1 MKAVLTIIK
10 KEFMRFFG
18 DRRLLLTTLLLP
30 GIVLYAVYSALGAVF
45 ANVMQDSS
53 VPVAYVRNM
62 PESLGEAIDEIF
74 DLRDTDLTDEEIK
87 SRLVEGDADIFI
99 IFPENFDDLT
109 VGSDVPDVSIYYNS
123 AQTSSSLAYSSVVA
137 LLDAYEQSI
146 ANVFN
151 INSGSDRYDLAD
163 SSDVSA
169 NILSMIVP
177 MVLIML
183 LLSGCVAV
191 VLESIAGEKE
201 RGTIATLLVTP
212 IKRSYFAI
220 GKILSLSVIAVLSG
234 ISSFLGL
241 ILSLPNLMGGMEV
254 DFSLAAYGVLDY
266 FGLFLV
272 VMSTVLVLVSLLAI
286 VSAYAKSVK
295 EANGLIVPVMII
307 AVICSLVSMFVAS
320 PPMGLYFIPV
330 LNSALCISTLMA
342 GTFGIVPFLITMGIN
357 IVCAAL
363 LAVLLGAIYDSEQT
377 RFNSACFTK

>member
-87 SRLVEGDADIFI
+87 SQLVEGDADIFI

-183 LLSGCVAV
+183 LFSGCVAV

-363 LAVLLGAIYDSEQT
+363 LAVLLGAM
-377 RFNSACFTK
+377 FNSEKIMFNRA

>member
-87 SRLVEGDADIFI
+87 SQLVEGDADIFI

-241 ILSLPNLMGGMEV
+241 ILSLPNMMGGMEV

-295 EANGLIVPVMII
+295 EANGLIAPVMII

-363 LAVLLGAIYDSEQT
+363 LAVLLGAM
-377 RFNSACFTK
+377 FNSEKIMFNRA

>member
-62 PESLGEAIDEIF
+62 PESLGEAIDEMF

-87 SRLVEGDADIFI
+87 SQLVEGDADIFI

-183 LLSGCVAV
+183 LFSGCVAV

-295 EANGLIVPVMII
+295 EANGLIAPVMII

-363 LAVLLGAIYDSEQT
+363 LAVLLGAM
-377 RFNSACFTK
+377 FNSEKIMFNRA

>member
-62 PESLGEAIDEIF
+62 PESLGEAIDGIF

-87 SRLVEGDADIFI
+87 SQLVEGDADIFI

-183 LLSGCVAV
+183 LFSGCVAV

-295 EANGLIVPVMII
+295 EASGLIAPVMII

-363 LAVLLGAIYDSEQT
+363 LAVLLGAM
-377 RFNSACFTK
+377 FNSEKIMFNRA

>member
-30 GIVLYAVYSALGAVF
+30 GVVLYAVYSALGAVF

-62 PESLGEAIDEIF
+62 PESLGEAIDEMF
-74 DLRDTDLTDEEIK
+74 DLRDTDLTDEEVK
-87 SRLVEGDADIFI
+87 SQLVEGDADIFI

-295 EANGLIVPVMII
+295 EASGLIAPVMII

-363 LAVLLGAIYDSEQT
+363 LAVLLGAM
-377 RFNSACFTK
+377 FNSEKIMFNRA

>member
-30 GIVLYAVYSALGAVF
+30 GVVLYAVYSALGAVF

-53 VPVAYVRNM
+53 MPVAYVRNV

-177 MVLIML
+177 MVLIVL

-295 EANGLIVPVMII
+295 EANGLIAPVMII
-307 AVICSLVSMFVAS
+307 AVICSLVSMFVVS

-363 LAVLLGAIYDSEQT
+363 LAVLLGAM
-377 RFNSACFTK
+377 FNSEKIMFNRA

>member
-62 PESLGEAIDEIF
+62 PESLGEVIDEIF

-87 SRLVEGDADIFI
+87 SQLVEGDADIFI

-363 LAVLLGAIYDSEQT
+363 LAVLLGAI
-377 RFNSACFTK
+377 FNSEKIMFNRA

>member
-1 MKAVLTIIK
+1 MKAILTIIK

-30 GIVLYAVYSALGAVF
+30 GVVLYAVYSALGAVF

-87 SRLVEGDADIFI
+87 SQLVEGDADIFI

-363 LAVLLGAIYDSEQT
+363 LAVLLGAM
-377 RFNSACFTK
+377 FNSEKIMFNRA

>member
-30 GIVLYAVYSALGAVF
+30 GVVLYAVYSALGAVF

-87 SRLVEGDADIFI
+87 SQLVEGDADIFI

-272 VMSTVLVLVSLLAI
+272 VTSTVLVLVSLLAI

-295 EANGLIVPVMII
+295 EANGLIAPVMII
-307 AVICSLVSMFVAS
+307 AVICSLVSMFVVS
-320 PPMGLYFIPV
+320 PPIGLYFIPV

-363 LAVLLGAIYDSEQT
+363 LAVLLGAM
-377 RFNSACFTK
+377 FNSEKIMFNRA

>member
-87 SRLVEGDADIFI
+87 SQLVEGDADIFI

-295 EANGLIVPVMII
+295 EANGLIAPVMII
-307 AVICSLVSMFVAS
+307 AVICSLVSMFVVS

-363 LAVLLGAIYDSEQT
+363 LAVLLGAM
-377 RFNSACFTK
+377 FNSEKIMFNRA

>member
-87 SRLVEGDADIFI
+87 SQLVEGDADIFI

-295 EANGLIVPVMII
+295 EANGLIAPVMII
-307 AVICSLVSMFVAS
+307 AVICSLVSMFVTS

-363 LAVLLGAIYDSEQT
+363 LAVLLGAM
-377 RFNSACFTK
+377 FNSEKIMFNRA

>member
-87 SRLVEGDADIFI
+87 SQLVEGDADIFI

-137 LLDAYEQSI
+137 QLDAYEQSI

-201 RGTIATLLVTP
+201 RGTIATILVTP
-212 IKRSYFAI
+212 VGRGALAV
-220 GKILSLSVIAVLSG
+220 GKILALSVVAVLSG
-234 ISSFLGL
+234 ISSFIGL
-241 ILSLPNLMGGMEV
+241 IASLPNLLGGMDV
-254 DFSLAAYGVLDY
+254 GFSLVVYGAADY
-266 FGLFLV
+266 IGLFLV
-272 VMSTVLVLVSLLAI
+272 VISTVLVLVSLLAI
-286 VSAYAKSVK
+286 ISAYAKSVK
-295 EANGLIVPVMII
+295 EANGLIAPVMII
-307 AVICSLVSMFVAS
+307 AVICSLVSMFVTA
-320 PPMGLYFIPV
+320 PPLGLYFIPV
-330 LNSALCISTLMA
+330 LNSALCISAIMSGA
-342 GTFGIVPFLITMGIN
+342 FGVVPFLITAGVN
-357 IVCAAL
+357 IACTAL
-363 LAVLLGAIYDSEQT
+363 LAVLLGVM
-377 RFNSACFTK
+377 FNSEKIMFNRA

>member
-30 GIVLYAVYSALGAVF
+30 GVVLYAVYSALGAVF

-62 PESLGEAIDEIF
+62 PESLGEAIDEMF
-74 DLRDTDLTDEEIK
+74 DLRDTDLTDEEVK
-87 SRLVEGDADIFI
+87 SQLVEGDADIFI

-123 AQTSSSLAYSSVVA
+123 AQTSSSLAYSSVIA

-183 LLSGCVAV
+183 LFSGCVAV

-295 EANGLIVPVMII
+295 EASGLIAPVMII

-363 LAVLLGAIYDSEQT
+363 LAVLLGAM
-377 RFNSACFTK
+377 FNSEKIMFNRA

>member
-74 DLRDTDLTDEEIK
+74 DLRDTDLADEEIK
-87 SRLVEGDADIFI
+87 SQLVEGDADIFI

-123 AQTSSSLAYSSVVA
+123 TQTSSSLAYSSVVA

-295 EANGLIVPVMII
+295 EANGLIAPVMII
-307 AVICSLVSMFVAS
+307 AVICSLVSMFVTS

-363 LAVLLGAIYDSEQT
+363 LAVLLGAM
-377 RFNSACFTK
+377 FNSEKIMFNRA

>member
-87 SRLVEGDADIFI
+87 SQLVEGDADIFI

-151 INSGSDRYDLAD
+151 INSGGDRYDLAD

-212 IKRSYFAI
+212 IKRSYFAV

-295 EANGLIVPVMII
+295 EANGLIAPVMII

-320 PPMGLYFIPV
+320 PPIGLYFIPV

-363 LAVLLGAIYDSEQT
+363 LAVLLGAM
-377 RFNSACFTK
+377 FNSEKIMFNRA

>member
-201 RGTIATLLVTP
+201 RGTITTLLVRP
-212 IKRSYFAI
+212 IKRSFFAI
-220 GKILSLSVIAVLSG
+220 GKILALSVIAVLSG

-363 LAVLLGAIYDSEQT
+363 LAVLLGAM
-377 RFNSACFTK
+377 FNSEKIMFNRA

>member
-53 VPVAYVRNM
+53 VPVAYVRNV
-62 PESLGEAIDEIF
+62 PESLGEAIDEMF

-87 SRLVEGDADIFI
+87 SQLVEGDADIFI

-295 EANGLIVPVMII
+295 EANGLIAPVMII

-320 PPMGLYFIPV
+320 PPIGLYFVPV

-363 LAVLLGAIYDSEQT
+363 LAVLLGAM
-377 RFNSACFTK
+377 FNSEKIMFNRA

>member
-87 SRLVEGDADIFI
+87 SQLVEGDADIFI

-295 EANGLIVPVMII
+295 EANGLIAPVMII
-307 AVICSLVSMFVAS
+307 AVICSLVSMFVVS
-320 PPMGLYFIPV
+320 PPIGLYFIPV

-363 LAVLLGAIYDSEQT
+363 LAVLLGAM
-377 RFNSACFTK
+377 FNSEKIMFNRA

>member
-87 SRLVEGDADIFI
+87 SQLVEGDADIFI

-241 ILSLPNLMGGMEV
+241 IFSLPNLMGGMEV

-363 LAVLLGAIYDSEQT
+363 LAVLLGAM
-377 RFNSACFTK
+377 FNSEKIMFNRA

>member
-87 SRLVEGDADIFI
+87 SQLVEGDADIFI

-183 LLSGCVAV
+183 LLSGCIAV

-295 EANGLIVPVMII
+295 EANGLIAPVMII

-363 LAVLLGAIYDSEQT
+363 LAVLLGAM
-377 RFNSACFTK
+377 FNSEKIMFNRA

>member
-87 SRLVEGDADIFI
+87 SQLVEGDADIFI

-212 IKRSYFAI
+212 IKRSYFAV

-295 EANGLIVPVMII
+295 EANGLIAPVMII
-307 AVICSLVSMFVAS
+307 AVICSLVSMFVVS
-320 PPMGLYFIPV
+320 PPIGLYFIPV

-363 LAVLLGAIYDSEQT
+363 LAVLLGAM
-377 RFNSACFTK
+377 FNSEKIMFNRA

>member
-87 SRLVEGDADIFI
+87 SQLVEGDADIFI

-295 EANGLIVPVMII
+295 EASGLIAPVMII

-363 LAVLLGAIYDSEQT
+363 LAVLLGAM
-377 RFNSACFTK
+377 FNSEKIMFNRA

>member
-45 ANVMQDSS
+45 ANVMQDSP

-87 SRLVEGDADIFI
+87 SQLVEGDADIFI

-183 LLSGCVAV
+183 LLSGCIAV

-363 LAVLLGAIYDSEQT
+363 LAVLLGAM
-377 RFNSACFTK
+377 FNSEKIMFNRA

>member
-62 PESLGEAIDEIF
+62 PESLGEAIDEMF

-87 SRLVEGDADIFI
+87 SQLVEGDADIFI

-241 ILSLPNLMGGMEV
+241 ILSLPNMMGGMEV

-295 EANGLIVPVMII
+295 EANGLIAPVMII

-363 LAVLLGAIYDSEQT
+363 LAVLLGAM
-377 RFNSACFTK
+377 FNSEKIMFNRA

>member
-62 PESLGEAIDEIF
+62 PESLGEAIDEMF

-87 SRLVEGDADIFI
+87 SQLVEGDADIFI

-295 EANGLIVPVMII
+295 EANGLIAPVMII

-363 LAVLLGAIYDSEQT
+363 LAVLLGAM
-377 RFNSACFTK
+377 FNSEKIMFNRA

>member
-87 SRLVEGDADIFI
+87 SQLVEGDADIFI

-183 LLSGCVAV
+183 LFSGCVAV

-295 EANGLIVPVMII
+295 EASGLIAPVMII

-363 LAVLLGAIYDSEQT
+363 LAVLLGAM
-377 RFNSACFTK
+377 FNSEKIMFNRA

>member
-53 VPVAYVRNM
+53 VPVAYVRNV

-87 SRLVEGDADIFI
+87 SQLVEGDADIFI
-99 IFPENFDDLT
+99 IFPENFDGLT

-363 LAVLLGAIYDSEQT
+363 LAVLLGAM
-377 RFNSACFTK
+377 FNSEKIMFNRA

>member
-53 VPVAYVRNM
+53 VPVAYVRNI

-87 SRLVEGDADIFI
+87 SQLVEGDADIFI

-295 EANGLIVPVMII
+295 EANGLIAPVMII

-363 LAVLLGAIYDSEQT
+363 LAVLLGAM
-377 RFNSACFTK
+377 FNSEKIMFNRA

>member
-30 GIVLYAVYSALGAVF
+30 GVVLYAVYSALGAVF

-53 VPVAYVRNM
+53 VPVAYVRNI
-62 PESLGEAIDEIF
+62 PESLGEAIDEMF

-87 SRLVEGDADIFI
+87 SQLVEGDADIFI

-295 EANGLIVPVMII
+295 EANGLIAPVMII

-363 LAVLLGAIYDSEQT
+363 LAVLLGAM
-377 RFNSACFTK
+377 FNSEKIMFNRA

>member
-87 SRLVEGDADIFI
+87 SQLVEGDADIFI

-241 ILSLPNLMGGMEV
+241 ILSLPNPMGGMEV

-363 LAVLLGAIYDSEQT
+363 LAVLLGAM
-377 RFNSACFTK
+377 FNSEKIMFNRA

>member
-45 ANVMQDSS
+45 ANAMQDSS

-87 SRLVEGDADIFI
+87 SQLVEGDADIFI

-363 LAVLLGAIYDSEQT
+363 LAVLLGAI
-377 RFNSACFTK
+377 FNSEKIMFNRA

>member
-30 GIVLYAVYSALGAVF
+30 GVVLYAVYSALGAVF

-62 PESLGEAIDEIF
+62 PESLGEAIDEMF

-87 SRLVEGDADIFI
+87 SQLVEGDADIFI

-183 LLSGCVAV
+183 LFSGCVAV

-295 EANGLIVPVMII
+295 EASGLIAPVMII

-363 LAVLLGAIYDSEQT
+363 LAVLLGAM
-377 RFNSACFTK
+377 FNSEKIMFNRA

>member
-87 SRLVEGDADIFI
+87 SQLVEGDADIFI

-342 GTFGIVPFLITMGIN
+342 GTFGIVPFLITIGIN

-363 LAVLLGAIYDSEQT
+363 LAVLLGAI
-377 RFNSACFTK
+377 FNSEKIMFNRA

>member
-62 PESLGEAIDEIF
+62 PERLGEAIDEIF

-87 SRLVEGDADIFI
+87 SQLVEGDADIFI

-295 EANGLIVPVMII
+295 EANGLIAPVMII

-363 LAVLLGAIYDSEQT
+363 LAVLLGAM
-377 RFNSACFTK
+377 FNSEKIMFNRA

>member
-87 SRLVEGDADIFI
+87 SQLVEGDADIFI

-137 LLDAYEQSI
+137 LLDAYEQSL

-295 EANGLIVPVMII
+295 EANGLIAPVMII

-363 LAVLLGAIYDSEQT
+363 LAVLLGAM
-377 RFNSACFTK
+377 FNSEKIMFNRA

>member
-53 VPVAYVRNM
+53 VPVAYVRNV
-62 PESLGEAIDEIF
+62 PESLGEAIDEMF

-87 SRLVEGDADIFI
+87 SQLVEGDADIFI

-295 EANGLIVPVMII
+295 EASGLIAPVMII
-307 AVICSLVSMFVAS
+307 GVICSLVSMFVAS
-320 PPMGLYFIPV
+320 PPIGLYFVPV

-363 LAVLLGAIYDSEQT
+363 LAVLLGAM
-377 RFNSACFTK
+377 FNSEKIMFNRA

>member
-30 GIVLYAVYSALGAVF
+30 GVVLYAVYSALGAVF

-62 PESLGEAIDEIF
+62 PESLGEAIDEMF

-87 SRLVEGDADIFI
+87 SQLVEGDADIFI

-183 LLSGCVAV
+183 LFSGCVAV

-212 IKRSYFAI
+212 IKRSYFAV

-295 EANGLIVPVMII
+295 EANGLIAPVMII

-363 LAVLLGAIYDSEQT
+363 LAVLLGAM
-377 RFNSACFTK
+377 FNSEKIMFNRA

>member
-87 SRLVEGDADIFI
+87 SQLVEGDADIFI

-183 LLSGCVAV
+183 LFSGCVAV

-295 EANGLIVPVMII
+295 EASGLIAPVMVI

-363 LAVLLGAIYDSEQT
+363 LAVLLGAM
-377 RFNSACFTK
+377 FNSEKIMFNRA

>member
-53 VPVAYVRNM
+53 VPVAYVRNI
-62 PESLGEAIDEIF
+62 PESLGEAIDEMF

-87 SRLVEGDADIFI
+87 SQLVEGDADIFI

-295 EANGLIVPVMII
+295 EANGLIAPVMII

-363 LAVLLGAIYDSEQT
+363 LAVLLGAM
-377 RFNSACFTK
+377 FNSEKIMFNRA